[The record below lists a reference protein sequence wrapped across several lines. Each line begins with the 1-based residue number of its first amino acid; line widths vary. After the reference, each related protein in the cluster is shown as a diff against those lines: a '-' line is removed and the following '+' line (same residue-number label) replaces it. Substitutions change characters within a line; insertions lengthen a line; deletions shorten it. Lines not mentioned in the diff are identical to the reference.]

1 MSAGNAP
8 SAAVLRPDELPVT
21 ERGGGART
29 VRLVTGELGSQKL
42 LNGITS
48 FGPKAAIALHC
59 HNCEESVI
67 VLEGEAVFEIGGV
80 EYALKARDTTWIP
93 PNIPHRFRNV
103 SDTEKL
109 EIFWTYADV
118 DATRTL
124 METGKTH
131 SIASEHA
138 RDSHAKDSHAG
149 DRK

>member
-1 MSAGNAP
+1 MSAGNTP

-48 FGPKAAIALHC
+48 FGPNAAIPLHC

-80 EYALKARDTTWIP
+80 EYALKVRDTTWIP
-93 PNIPHRFRNV
+93 PNVPHRFRNV

-138 RDSHAKDSHAG
+138 G